1 MNLMILVDKDIKRL
15 SKDLIVTGYKEENV
29 NAVSYDLS
37 IDQIVLEDGNKD
49 CYCLDPNEVVFIKT
63 NEEISMP
70 RNLMGRI
77 GEKNS
82 RMRLGLFVSG
92 PHYFPGHRTYM
103 FLRVMNISSNQIE
116 IKKGDKIAQIFFEE
130 LIQEPEADYSMQE
143 GSSFNNESQYRG
155 LGNYQSEYSKHI
167 TKIEK
172 LNQDLDR
179 KENSIYVNIMTFMG
193 LFVSIF
199 SLITLNFSN
208 YKVDL
213 SKESIIAMN
222 LSLGLV
228 ICLFMGLI
236 LIFLNRAKSK
246 KYLFTYVSLM
256 IILILILLLI
266 L

>member
-1 MNLMILVDKDIKRL
+1 MILVDKDIKKL
-15 SKDLIVTGYKEENV
+15 AKDIIVSGYKEENV

-37 IDQIVLEDGNKD
+37 IRQIVLEQGNVD
-49 CYCLDPNEVVFIKT
+49 FYTLNPNEVVFIKT
-63 NEEISMP
+63 NEEVCIP
-70 RNLMGRI
+70 KNLMGRI

-103 FLRVMNISSNQIE
+103 FLRVMNISSNKIE

-130 LIQEPEADYSMQE
+130 LTQEPEQDYSMQT
-143 GSSFNNESQYRG
+143 GASFNNENQYRG
-155 LGNYQSEYSKHI
+155 LGNYQSEYNKQI
-167 TKIEK
+167 IKIEK
-172 LNQDLDR
+172 LNQDLES

-208 YKVDL
+208 YTKDL
-213 SKESIIAMN
+213 SKESIISMN

-246 KYLFTYVSLM
+246 KYLIAYIALLF
-256 IILILILLLI
+256 ILILILFFI
-266 L
+266 I

>member
-1 MNLMILVDKDIKRL
+1 MILVDKDIKRL

-92 PHYFPGHRTYM
+92 LHYFPGHRTYM

-143 GSSFNNESQYRG
+143 KSSFNNESQYRG

-179 KENSIYVNIMTFMG
+179 
-193 LFVSIF
+193 
-199 SLITLNFSN
+199 
-208 YKVDL
+208 
-213 SKESIIAMN
+213 
-222 LSLGLV
+222 
-228 ICLFMGLI
+228 
-236 LIFLNRAKSK
+236 
-246 KYLFTYVSLM
+246 
-256 IILILILLLI
+256 
-266 L
+266 